1 MISYVKDR
9 TFGLIPFQFQKN
21 RPIKDLA
28 EALTCK
34 TIFDCTVPYELKGTL
49 RRYYQP
55 FPPGREKLMVF
66 KHGHLPG
73 DSP

>member
-28 EALTCK
+28 EALTSK
-34 TIFDCTVPYELKGTL
+34 TIFDCTVPYDLKGKF
-49 RRYYQP
+49 RRYYQA
-55 FPPGREKLMVF
+55 FPRGKVNGLQTR
-66 KHGHLPG
+66 
-73 DSP
+73 SPTR